1 MPTTAPSQSIETLYQ
16 NHHSWLRGWLGKKLG
31 CSHSAADLAQDTYVR
46 LLVSGHVPD
55 VSQSRGHLTQ
65 IAKGL
70 VIDLFR
76 RRRIETAYLDALNAL
91 PEPETPSIEMR
102 ALIIET
108 LIEIDMLLHKLPHKV
123 RKAFLLC
130 KLDGLSYCEI
140 ASELNVSVSSV
151 EKYIAQA
158 LVACY
163 EAKY

>member
-1 MPTTAPSQSIETLYQ
+1 MPIPAPSQSIAALYQ
-16 NHHSWLRGWLGKKLG
+16 DHHSWLRGWLGKKLG
-31 CSHSAADLAQDTYVR
+31 CSHSAADLAQDTYLR
-46 LLVSGHVPD
+46 LLVSGHIPE

-76 RRRIETAYLDALNAL
+76 RRRIEAAYLDALSVL
-91 PEPETPSIEMR
+91 PEPETPSVETR

-108 LIEIDMLLHKLPHKV
+108 LIEIDTLLHKLPYNV

-130 KLDGLSYCEI
+130 KLDGLNYREI

-163 EAKY
+163 RAAF